1 MALFQ
6 WRIKAVPIRL
16 LRQPG
21 IGTAGKTARLPLP
34 ASAVRFFSGALRH
47 LQIRILPVSRYRNC
61 RENRK
66 VAATL
71 KCGAFFAS
79 ARPESMEKTIKNG
92 RAMPAPTLWD
102 HVPTMPVG
110 ATIGRPLYD
119 REAAANLTILLN
131 MQAWINNEKA
141 PHGELFSVA
150 HLRTYR
156 YVYCGS
162 PVSELP
168 GKPQGCRYPQ
178 VRCVFSVAH

>member
-1 MALFQ
+1 MAH
-6 WRIKAVPIRL
+6 
-16 LRQPG
+16 LRTYGYVYCRCPG

-34 ASAVRFFSGALRH
+34 ASTVRFFSGALRH
-47 LQIRILPVSRYRNC
+47 LRIRILPVSRCRNC

-66 VAATL
+66 VAATR

-119 REAAANLTILLN
+119 REAAVNLMILLN
-131 MQAWINNEKA
+131 MKAWINNEKA
-141 PHGELFSVA
+141 PRGELFYFSLLTLRLCFKE
-150 HLRTYR
+150 HLTMYKH
-156 YVYCGS
+156 CGS
-162 PVSELP
+162 IVI
-168 GKPQGCRYPQ
+168 
-178 VRCVFSVAH
+178 